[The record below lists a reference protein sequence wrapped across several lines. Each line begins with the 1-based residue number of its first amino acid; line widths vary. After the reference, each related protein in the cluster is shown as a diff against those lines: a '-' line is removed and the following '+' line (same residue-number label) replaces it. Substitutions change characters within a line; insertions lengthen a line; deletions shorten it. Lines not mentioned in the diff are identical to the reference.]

1 MIINKTEIKLG
12 ENKDVELRISK
23 LASGTIVS
31 LRAQIFRSKNEG
43 PTLLITGGVHGDE
56 INGVEIVRQA
66 IKSGLF
72 DGLNRGSVIAIPLV
86 NIDGFNNFSRDLPD
100 GKDVNRS
107 FPGSKNGSLAARV
120 ANTIS
125 TLILPLVDY
134 GLDFHTGG
142 ASIHNHPQVRVNKKD
157 EQSLAL
163 ANVFNAP
170 VTVETGLVSK
180 SLRKEAYL
188 YDIPMVVFEGG
199 ESLRIDQ
206 TSINEGIRG
215 IKRVLSHYK
224 MIDQAIPSQDTQII
238 KKHKWLRAVSA
249 GIFVPLKTAGEHF
262 KTGDILGVITN
273 PYNEFENKIIAKQDG
288 FIFGHD
294 NKPVINQGKALFHV
308 GS

>member
-1 MIINKTEIKLG
+1 MIINKIEINPG

-31 LRAQIFRSKNEG
+31 LRAQIFRSETNG
-43 PTLLITGGVHGDE
+43 PTMLITGGVHGDE

-66 IKSGLF
+66 VKSGLF
-72 DGLNRGSVIAIPLV
+72 DNLNLGAVIAIPLV

-107 FPGSKNGSLAARV
+107 FPGSKNGSLASRV

-125 TLILPLVDY
+125 TLILPHVDF

-142 ASIHNHPQVRVNKKD
+142 ASIHNYPQIRVNRNDK
-157 EQSLAL
+157 ESLAL
-163 ANVFNAP
+163 AEIFNAP
-170 VTVETGLVSK
+170 LTVETGLISK
-180 SLRKEAYL
+180 SLRKEAYASN
-188 YDIPMVVFEGG
+188 IPMIVFEGG

-206 TSINEGIRG
+206 ASIDEGLRG
-215 IKRVLSHYK
+215 IKKVLVHNK
-224 MIDQAIPSQDTQII
+224 MIEAELDTQPNQTIT
-238 KKHKWLRAVSA
+238 KHKWLRAASA
-249 GIFVPLKTAGEHF
+249 GIFVPYKKSGDYF
-262 KTGDILGVITN
+262 KTGDILGIITN
-273 PYNEFENKIIAKQDG
+273 PYNEFETEIIAKEDG

-294 NKPVINQGKALFHV
+294 NKPVVNQGKALFHI

>member
-1 MIINKTEIKLG
+1 MIINKIEIKPG

-43 PTLLITGGVHGDE
+43 PTVLITGGVHGDE
-56 INGVEIVRQA
+56 INGIEIVRQS

-72 DGLNRGSVIAIPLV
+72 DNLNIGSIIAIPLV

-100 GKDVNRS
+100 GKDINRS
-107 FPGSKNGSLAARV
+107 FPGSKNGSLASRV

-125 TLILPLVDY
+125 TLILPHVSFAF
-134 GLDFHTGG
+134 DFHTGVT
-142 ASIHNHPQVRVNKKD
+142 SIHNHPQVRVNKKD
-157 EQSLAL
+157 EKSLDL
-163 ANVFNAP
+163 AHVFNAP

-188 YDIPMVVFEGG
+188 YEIPMVIFEGG
-199 ESLRIDQ
+199 ESLRIDEKL
-206 TSINEGIRG
+206 IHEGLRG

-224 MIDQAIPSQDTQII
+224 MIDDTIATQNTQII
-238 KKHKWLRAVSA
+238 KKHKWLSAASA
-249 GIFVPLKTAGEHF
+249 GIFIQKKEAGDHF
-262 KTGDILGVITN
+262 KTGDILGIITN

-288 FIFGHD
+288 FIFRHD
-294 NKPVINQGKALFHV
+294 NKYVVNQGKALFHI

>member
-1 MIINKTEIKLG
+1 MIINKIEIKPG

-43 PTLLITGGVHGDE
+43 PTVLITGGVHGDE
-56 INGVEIVRQA
+56 INGIEIVRQA

-72 DGLNRGSVIAIPLV
+72 DNLNIGSIIAIPLV

-100 GKDVNRS
+100 GKDINRS
-107 FPGSKNGSLAARV
+107 FPGSKNGSLASRV

-125 TLILPLVDY
+125 TLILPHVSFA
-134 GLDFHTGG
+134 LDFHTGG
-142 ASIHNHPQVRVNKKD
+142 TSIHNHPQVRVNKKD
-157 EQSLAL
+157 EKSLDL
-163 ANVFNAP
+163 AHVFNAP

-188 YDIPMVVFEGG
+188 YEIPMVVFEGG
-199 ESLRIDQ
+199 ESLRIDEN
-206 TSINEGIRG
+206 SIHEGLRG

-224 MIDQAIPSQDTQII
+224 MIDDTIATQNTQII
-238 KKHKWLRAVSA
+238 KKHKWLRAASA
-249 GIFVPLKTAGEHF
+249 GIFIQKKKAGDHF
-262 KTGDILGVITN
+262 KTGDILGIITN

-294 NKPVINQGKALFHV
+294 NKSVVNQGKALFHI

>member
-1 MIINKTEIKLG
+1 MIINNTEIKPG

-31 LRAQIFRSKNEG
+31 LRAQIFRSQHDG

-66 IKSGLF
+66 IKLGLF
-72 DGLNRGSVIAIPLV
+72 DNLNIGSVIAIPLV

-125 TLILPLVDY
+125 TLILPLVDF

-142 ASIHNHPQVRVNKKD
+142 ASIHNYPQIRVNRKD
-157 EQSLAL
+157 DNSLEL
-163 ANVFNAP
+163 AKIFNAP
-170 VTVETGLVSK
+170 LTVETGLVKK
-180 SLRKEAYL
+180 SLRKEAFL
-188 YDIPMVVFEGG
+188 YDIPMIVFEGG

-206 TSINEGIRG
+206 NSIAEGIRG

-224 MIDQAIPSQDTQII
+224 MINETIPSQKTQTITS
-238 KKHKWLRAVSA
+238 HKWLRAVSA
-249 GIFVPLKTAGEHF
+249 GIFVPKKKAGEYF
-262 KTGDILGVITN
+262 KTGDILGIITN
-273 PYNEFENKIIAKQDG
+273 PYNDFENEIIAEQDG

-294 NKPVINQGKALFHV
+294 NKPVINQGKALFHI
-308 GS
+308 GA

>member
-1 MIINKTEIKLG
+1 MIINKIEIKPG

-43 PTLLITGGVHGDE
+43 PTILLTGGIHGDE
-56 INGVEIVRQA
+56 INGVEIVRQS
-66 IKSGLF
+66 IKLGLF
-72 DGLNRGSVIAIPLV
+72 DDLNIGGIIAIPLV

-107 FPGSKNGSLAARV
+107 FPGSKTGSLASRV

-125 TLILPLVDY
+125 TLILPLVDF

-142 ASIHNHPQVRVNKKD
+142 ASIHNYPQVRVNKND
-157 EQSLAL
+157 DQSLAL
-163 ANVFNAP
+163 AEVFNALLI
-170 VTVETGLVSK
+170 VETGLVKK
-180 SLRKEAYL
+180 SLRKEAFAF
-188 YDIPMVVFEGG
+188 DIPMIVFEGG

-206 TSINEGIRG
+206 NAINEGIRG
-215 IKRVLSHYK
+215 IKRVLSHHN
-224 MIDQAIPSQDTQII
+224 MIDENISPQSSQTI
-238 KKHKWLRAVSA
+238 KEHKWLRAASA
-249 GIFVPLKTAGEHF
+249 GIFVPIKKSGEHF
-262 KTGDILGVITN
+262 KTGDTLGVITN
-273 PYNEFENKIIAKQDG
+273 PYNEFEKKIIAKQDG

-294 NKPVINQGKALFHV
+294 NKPVVNQGKALFHI

>member
-1 MIINKTEIKLG
+1 MIINKIEIKPG

-31 LRAQIFRSKNEG
+31 LRAQIFRSKNIG
-43 PTLLITGGVHGDE
+43 PTVLITGGIHGDE
-56 INGVEIVRQA
+56 INGVEIVRQS

-72 DGLNRGSVIAIPLV
+72 DDLNIGTVIAIPLV

-107 FPGSKNGSLAARV
+107 FPGSENGSLASRV

-125 TLILPLVDY
+125 TLILPHVDL

-142 ASIHNHPQVRVNKKD
+142 ASIHNYPQIRVNKNDD
-157 EQSLAL
+157 ESLDL
-163 ANVFNAP
+163 AEIFNAP
-170 VTVETGLVSK
+170 LTVETGLVSK
-180 SLRKEAYL
+180 SLRKEAYAL
-188 YDIPMVVFEGG
+188 RIPMLVFEGG
-199 ESLRIDQ
+199 ESLRIDEN
-206 TSINEGIRG
+206 SLNEGIRG

-224 MIDQAIPSQDTQII
+224 MINETIPTQSTKII
-238 KKHKWLRAVSA
+238 KKHKWLRAASA
-249 GIFVPLKTAGEHF
+249 GIFIPKKKAGEHY
-262 KTGDILGVITN
+262 KTGDILGIITN
-273 PYNEFENKIIAKQDG
+273 PYNEFEDEIIANQDG

-294 NKPVINQGKALFHV
+294 NKPVVNQGKALFHI

>member
-1 MIINKTEIKLG
+1 MIINKIEIKPG

-43 PTLLITGGVHGDE
+43 PTVLITGGVHGDE
-56 INGVEIVRQA
+56 INGIEIVRQT

-72 DGLNRGSVIAIPLV
+72 NDLNIGTVIAIPLV

-107 FPGSKNGSLAARV
+107 FPGSQNGSLASRV

-125 TLILPLVDY
+125 TLILPHVDL

-142 ASIHNHPQVRVNKKD
+142 ASIHNYPQIRVNKNDD
-157 EQSLAL
+157 ESLDL
-163 ANVFNAP
+163 AEIFNAP
-170 VTVETGLVSK
+170 LIVETGLVSK
-180 SLRKEAYL
+180 SLRKEAYAL
-188 YDIPMVVFEGG
+188 QIPMLVFEGG
-199 ESLRIDQ
+199 ESLRIDEN
-206 TSINEGIRG
+206 SLNEGIRG

-224 MIDQAIPSQDTQII
+224 MIDEIIPTQSTQII
-238 KKHKWLRAVSA
+238 KKHKWLRAASA
-249 GIFVPLKTAGEHF
+249 GIFIPKKKAGQHY

-273 PYNEFENKIIAKQDG
+273 PYNEFEDEIIASQDG

-294 NKPVINQGKALFHV
+294 NKPVVNQGKALFHI